1 MAYTRRGFGKLAL
14 AAAPAAGLLQPA
26 NCAAQ
31 GKPNSLFNGVQIGVI
46 TYSYRTM
53 PDQSAEAYLKYVVDS
68 GVSAIELMG
77 DPAET
82 HAGRPEQP
90 GRVGRGQQLTPKQQA
105 ERQAAQAA
113 LKAWRL
119 SVSMDK
125 YKALRKM
132 YNDAGVSI
140 YAFKLL
146 STNMSDE
153 EMEYVFNVAEALGCT
168 HTTLELP
175 TDEAQLK
182 RLGDYANRRKIYA
195 AYHTHAQGS
204 MTAFDRAFELSPG
217 NSANVDLG
225 HYVAG
230 GNVGGTTLEFLEKHH
245 ARISSFHLKDR
256 QTPDHGAGNVAWG
269 AGDTPIKEILQLVK
283 KRGWK
288 MPASI
293 ELEYQFPDDSNP
305 VAEVKKCVDY
315 CRAALA

>member
-1 MAYTRRGFGKLAL
+1 MHYTRRQFGKVAL
-14 AAAPAAGLLQPA
+14 AAAPAASLM
-26 NCAAQ
+26 AAD
-31 GKPNSLFNGVQIGVI
+31 KPNSLFGGVQIGVI

-53 PDQSAEAYLKYVVDS
+53 PDQSAEAYLKYIVDS

-77 DPAET
+77 DPAESY
-82 HAGRPEQP
+82 AGRPAQP
-90 GRVGRGQQLTPKQQA
+90 RRGGGRGQELTA
-105 ERQAAQAA
+105 EQRAEMQAAQ
-113 LKAWRL
+113 KAVKDWRL

-125 YKALRKM
+125 FKALRKM
-132 YNDAGVSI
+132 YNAAGVSI
-140 YAFKLL
+140 YAVKIM
-146 STNMSDE
+146 STNMSDPE
-153 EMEYVFNVAEALGCT
+153 LEYVFNVAEALGCT

-182 RLGDYANRRKIYA
+182 RLGDMAARRKIYA
-195 AYHTHAQGS
+195 AYHTHAQGT

-217 NSANVDLG
+217 NMANVDLG

-256 QTPDHGAGNVAWG
+256 QTPEHGAGNLPWG
-269 AGDTPIKEILQLVK
+269 TGDTPIKDILQLVK

-288 MPASI
+288 MPGSV
-293 ELEYQFPDDSNP
+293 ELEYEIPEGSDP
-305 VAEVKKCVDY
+305 VAEVKKCVEY

>member
-1 MAYTRRGFGKLAL
+1 MHYTRRQFGRCAL
-14 AAAPAAGLLQPA
+14 AALPAASLM
-26 NCAAQ
+26 AADR
-31 GKPNSLFNGVQIGVI
+31 PNSLFNGVQIGVI
-46 TYSYRTM
+46 TYSYRSM
-53 PDQSAEAYLKYVVDS
+53 PDQSAEAYLKYIVDS

-82 HAGRPEQP
+82 FAGRPAQP
-90 GRVGRGQQLTPKQQA
+90 RRGGRGQELTA
-105 ERQAAQAA
+105 EQRAEMQAAQ
-113 LKAWRL
+113 KAVKDWRL

-125 YKALRKM
+125 FKALRKM

-140 YAFKLL
+140 YAVKIMNP
-146 STNMSDE
+146 NMSDPE
-153 EMEYVFNVAEALGCT
+153 LEYVFNVAEALGCT

-182 RLGDYANRRKIYA
+182 RLGDVAARRKIYV

-217 NSANVDLG
+217 NMANVDLG

-256 QTPDHGAGNVAWG
+256 QTPEHGAGNLPWG
-269 AGDTPIKEILQLVK
+269 TGDTPIKEILQLVK

-288 MPASI
+288 MPGSV
-293 ELEYQFPDDSNP
+293 ELEYQVPEGSSP
-305 VAEVKKCVDY
+305 VVEVRKCVEY
-315 CRAALA
+315 CKAALA